1 MAAAKKT
8 SEKKASA
15 KAAAKKGETKKA
27 KLVAAAPERKR
38 IKKSQLRSKQ
48 WFDNPDNPGMTA
60 LYLERYLNFG
70 LTREELQS
78 GKPIIGI
85 AQTGSDLSPCN
96 RHHIELANRVREGIT
111 AAGGVAFEFPVHPIQ
126 ETGKRPTA
134 SLDRNLAY
142 LGLVEVLYGYPLD
155 GVVLT
160 TGCDKTTP
168 ACIMAAATVNIPS
181 IVLCGGPMLN
191 GWYHGERTGSGTV
204 VWRQRERLAAGE
216 IDYEEFMQIV
226 ASSAP
231 SVGHCNTMGTA
242 STMNSLA
249 EALGMTLPGC
259 AAIPAPYR
267 ERGQI
272 AYETGIRAVEM
283 VWEDLKPS
291 DIMTREAFENAIVVN
306 SAIGGSTNAPIH
318 INAIARHIGVDLK
331 VEDWQK
337 YGLKVP
343 LIVNVQPAGKY
354 LGEEF
359 HRAGGVPAVIN
370 ELMKKKYI
378 REGALTANG
387 KTIGENC
394 ATTVTIDKDVI
405 FPVSKPMRKDA
416 GFLVLKGNLF
426 DSAVMKTSVIS
437 EEFRSRYLSN
447 PNDPDAFEGRAIVFE
462 GPEDYHHRIDDPKL
476 KIDEHCMLFIRG
488 TGPIGYPGAAE
499 VVNMQPPAAL
509 LKKGIMALPCIGDGR
524 QSGTSGSPSILNAS
538 PEAAANGGLA
548 LLKTGDQVRID
559 LKKGTADILIS
570 KEELAQ
576 RRADLMQHGGFKYPA
591 SQTPWQEIQRSM
603 VDQLSDGMV
612 LKPAVKYQ
620 RVAQKFGVARDN
632 H

>member
-1 MAAAKKT
+1 MADK
-8 SEKKASA
+8 
-15 KAAAKKGETKKA
+15 
-27 KLVAAAPERKR
+27 
-38 IKKSQLRSKQ
+38 KKSAAGKGKSSVSTAEKRKELRSKL
-48 WFDNPDNPGMTA
+48 WFDNPENPGMTA

-96 RHHIELANRVREGIT
+96 RHHLDLAKRVREGIT
-111 AAGGVAFEFPVHPIQ
+111 AMGGVAFEFPVHPIQ

-181 IVLCGGPMLN
+181 IVLSGGPMLN

-204 VWRQRERLAAGE
+204 VWKSRERLASGE
-216 IDYEEFMQIV
+216 IDYDEFMDIV

-249 EALGMTLPGC
+249 EALGMTLPGG

-267 ERGQI
+267 ERGQN
-272 AYETGIRAVEM
+272 AYETGKRIVEM

-291 DIMTREAFENAIVVN
+291 DILTREAFENAIVIN

-318 INAIARHIGVDLK
+318 INAIARHIGVNLPIT
-331 VEDWQK
+331 DWQK
-337 YGLKVP
+337 FGHKVP
-343 LIVNVQPAGKY
+343 LLVNLQPAGKY
-354 LGEEF
+354 LGEEY
-359 HRAGGVPAVIN
+359 HRAGGVPAVVN
-370 ELMKKKYI
+370 ELMKKKLV
-378 REGALTANG
+378 REKALTVNG

-394 ATTVTIDKDVI
+394 KKTKVIDYDVIYPIDK
-405 FPVSKPMRKDA
+405 PLKTDA

-437 EEFRSRYLSN
+437 DEFRARYLSN
-447 PNDPDAFEGRAIVFE
+447 PKDPEAFEGRAIVFE

-476 KIDEHCMLFIRG
+476 KIDENCMLFIRG

-499 VVNMQPPAAL
+499 VVNMQPPTAL
-509 LKKGIMALPCIGDGR
+509 LKKGITALPCIGDGR

-548 LLKTGDQVRID
+548 LLKTNDRVRID
-559 LKKGTADILIS
+559 LKKGTADILIT
-570 KEELAQ
+570 KEELEK
-576 RRADLMQHGGFKYPA
+576 RRATLMKNGGFKYPA
-591 SQTPWQEIQRSM
+591 SQTPWQEIQRGM